1 MRCRRQAPT
10 GGTANPT
17 LVGGTD
23 DEAAQTPSGVGQEF
37 LSVIWVGIW
46 RIGRDEEASSERDKQ
61 LRAELAEGLGY
72 FAASLAAG
80 ERRPVESGNAAEHC
94 VTEVDIFQVRGVEVE
109 IVCGPAIFVIAQVI
123 GDGRG
128 YSSMARTNASV
139 RNTIATAKGA
149 SFAFMN
155 MFP

>member
-72 FAASLAAG
+72 FPASLAAG
-80 ERRPVESGNAAEHC
+80 ERRPVSRAGRAAQAREEAGIREGGHEHRWDHLR
-94 VTEVDIFQVRGVEVE
+94 EEKRRAEVE
-109 IVCGPAIFVIAQVI
+109 
-123 GDGRG
+123 
-128 YSSMARTNASV
+128 ASDAH
-139 RNTIATAKGA
+139 RWLTCT
-149 SFAFMN
+149 SE
-155 MFP
+155 P